1 VSAPKRI
8 EIEVGSNEDAQ
19 ATYARDQL
27 LVLRCMEEGVAR
39 ARVWRRPQPGLSLGR
54 FHRADPA
61 SCAVG
66 NGAGSSARTE
76 GEESSGGK
84 RADAPS
90 AAARGGLSRR
100 LSGGRITMAVPV
112 VDWLDPAAKA
122 LRPEQVLNRAIRP
135 LLAMLRGDGVEA
147 FYPGRDLVTVG
158 GRPIAHLSFTVM
170 RDGAAVVEMHV
181 AETPAFATLAALL
194 DRDDP
199 AGIAGVDRDA
209 LAGATSLQ
217 EETADAA
224 SKWRAA
230 GSAAIRDAGSGAE
243 SAALR
248 GAGSSAESTALRGAG
263 PGTSGAARRGPG
275 RAESWTLRSDE
286 EWASRFATFA
296 APAFECEAVLAAG
309 GDAGDVT
316 MADAAAAADFLASP
330 GPLEEGAASAAAVS
344 MLGVV
349 ECSGR
354 LRGDRLTGLAIT
366 GDLIAP
372 FHTIDDIAAE
382 CEGEPLRPDYIRK
395 ALARAMA
402 QPRSFLLGLRELDEL
417 ILRIA

>member
-1 VSAPKRI
+1 M

-27 LVLRCMEEGVAR
+27 LVLRCMQEGMAR
-39 ARVWRRPQPGLSLGR
+39 ARVWRRPQAGLSLGR

-61 SCAVG
+61 SCA
-66 NGAGSSARTE
+66 SSD
-76 GEESSGGK
+76 GGK
-84 RADAPS
+84 TS
-90 AAARGGLSRR
+90 GGLSRR
-100 LSGGRITMAVPV
+100 LSGGRIVPVGPGVVCITMAVPV

-122 LRPEQVLNRAIRP
+122 LKPEQVLNRAIRP

-199 AGIAGVDRDA
+199 SGIAGVDRDA

-224 SKWRAA
+224 LRWRAA
-230 GSAAIRDAGSGAE
+230 GAAAVSGA
-243 SAALR
+243 
-248 GAGSSAESTALRGAG
+248 GAE
-263 PGTSGAARRGPG
+263 TSGAAPRGPG

-286 EWASRFATFA
+286 EWAARLATYAASAFA
-296 APAFECEAVLAAG
+296 CEAVLAA
-309 GDAGDVT
+309 DADRGDVT
-316 MADAAAAADFLASP
+316 MADAAAARDFLASP
-330 GPLEEGAASAAAVS
+330 GPLEEGARSAAAVS

-354 LRGDRLTGLAIT
+354 LRGDRLMGLAIT

-417 ILRIA
+417 IIRIA